1 MKRTRRIELTLAISL
16 LTAAWL
22 APRAAADVTLPAI
35 FSDHMVL
42 QADATVPVWGWAEP
56 GEEVTVEFADHKETT
71 KANAEGKW
79 MVKLPP
85 MHTSAE
91 PRDLVVSGNPKST
104 IHSLKFAD
112 VLVGEVWL
120 GSGQSNMAMMVNRAR
135 DFERE
140 KAAANLPKIRH
151 FRESSVASQTPQVK
165 CKGSW
170 ELCSPETV
178 GGFSATAYF
187 FGRELHKKL
196 GAPVGLINSSVG
208 GTPVE
213 SWTSLAAQKDLAELK
228 PLFESWEK
236 RQAAWDP
243 EKAKAAYEKQLAA
256 HKEAVAK
263 AKADGS
269 KPPRPLRAPIEPR
282 LDPWN
287 PGNLFNGKIAPL
299 VPYAIRGAIWYQGE
313 ANAGQG
319 HLYHLQ
325 LSTLVKD
332 WRARWGEGDFP
343 FAWVQLPNFH
353 AAQKEPV
360 EDTGW
365 VLVREGMLKTL
376 ELPHTG
382 MAITTDIGEA
392 DNIHPQ
398 NKQEAGKRLA
408 MWALADVYKQKGVA
422 SCGPIACGHKINGS
436 EVTITFKHADGGL
449 VVKIGESLVTP
460 RADSPTVWPEGL
472 GGFGTIRG
480 FAVAGEDKQW
490 HRAAAKIVG
499 DTVIVASPEVKQ
511 PVAVRYAWA
520 DNPDCNLFNRAG
532 IPASP
537 FRTDDWPV
545 AAPQKVKQRR

>member
-1 MKRTRRIELTLAISL
+1 MKRTCQTGLTLAISL
-16 LTAAWL
+16 LAAAL
-22 APRAAADVTLPAI
+22 FVPRAVADVTLPAI

-42 QADATVPVWGWAEP
+42 QADASVPIWGWAEP
-56 GEEVTVEFADHKETT
+56 SEKVTVTFAGQTKNCTT
-71 KANAEGKW
+71 GADGKW
-79 MVKLPP
+79 MVKLGKLKCGEAAT
-85 MHTSAE
+85 MT
-91 PRDLVVSGNPKST
+91 VKGNNTLT
-104 IHSLKFAD
+104 ITD

-120 GSGQSNMAMMVNRAR
+120 CSGQSNMAMTVNRAK
-135 DFERE
+135 DFEQE

-151 FRESSVASQTPQVK
+151 FRESSNAAPTPQEK
-165 CKGSW
+165 CSGKW
-170 ELCSPETV
+170 ELCSPDAV

-187 FGRELHKKL
+187 FGREVHRKL

-213 SWTSLAAQKDLAELK
+213 AWTSLSAQKDFAELK
-228 PLFESWEK
+228 PLFESWGK
-236 RQAAWDP
+236 KQATWDP

-256 HKEAVAK
+256 WKEAVKK
-263 AKADGS
+263 AKTSGDKA
-269 KPPRPLRAPIEPR
+269 KRPPRQPVEPR
-282 LDPWN
+282 LDAWN

-299 VPYAIRGAIWYQGE
+299 APFAIRGAIWYQGE
-313 ANAGQG
+313 SNAGQG

-325 LSTLVKD
+325 LSTMVKD
-332 WRARWGEGDFP
+332 WRARWGQGNFP

-376 ELPHTG
+376 ALPNTG

-392 DNIHPQ
+392 GDIHPV
-398 NKQEAGKRLA
+398 NKQDVGKRLA
-408 MWALADVYKQKGVA
+408 LWALADVYKQKGVA
-422 SCGPIACGHKINGS
+422 SSGPIACGHKINGG

-460 RADSPTVWPEGL
+460 RADSPSVWPEGL
-472 GGFGTIRG
+472 DGFGTIRG
-480 FAVAGEDKQW
+480 FAVAGADKKW

-499 DTVIVASPEVKQ
+499 DTVVVKSPEVPQ

-520 DNPDCNLFNRAG
+520 DNPDCNLYNRAG
-532 IPASP
+532 LPASP

-545 AAPQKVKQRR
+545 AEPQQPAKRR

>member
-1 MKRTRRIELTLAISL
+1 MKRTQRLELTLGISL
-16 LTAAWL
+16 LAAVALL

-35 FSDHMVL
+35 FSDHIVL
-42 QADATVPVWGWAEP
+42 QADASVPVWGWAEP
-56 GEEVTVEFADHKETT
+56 GEKVTVTFAGQTKSYTT
-71 KANAEGKW
+71 GADGKW
-79 MVKLPP
+79 MVRFGKLKCGEATT
-85 MHTSAE
+85 MTVKGKNSIAI
-91 PRDLVVSGNPKST
+91 N
-104 IHSLKFAD
+104 D

-120 GSGQSNMAMMVNRAR
+120 GSGQSNMAMTVNRAK
-135 DFERE
+135 DFDKE

-151 FRESSVASQTPQVK
+151 FRESSGAAPTPQEK
-165 CKGSW
+165 CSGKW
-170 ELCSPETV
+170 ELCSPDTV

-187 FGRELHKKL
+187 FGRELHRKL

-213 SWTSLAAQKDLAELK
+213 AWTSLLAQKDFAELK

-236 RQAAWDP
+236 KQAAWDP

-256 HKEAVAK
+256 FKEAVKK
-263 AKADGS
+263 AKADGG
-269 KPPRPLRAPIEPR
+269 KALRPPRQPVEPR
-282 LDPWN
+282 LDAWK

-313 ANAGQG
+313 SNAGQG
-319 HLYHLQ
+319 HLYYLQ
-325 LSTLVKD
+325 LSTMVKD
-332 WRARWGEGDFP
+332 WRARWGQGDFP

-353 AAQKEPV
+353 AAQKEPI

-376 ELPHTG
+376 ELPNTG

-392 DNIHPQ
+392 NDIHPV
-398 NKQEAGKRLA
+398 NKQDVGKRLA

-422 SCGPIACGHKINGS
+422 SSGPIACGHKINGS

-449 VVKIGESLVTP
+449 VVNAGGAMVTP
-460 RADSPTVWPEGL
+460 REEWPSVWPEG
-472 GGFGTIRG
+472 GFGQIRG
-480 FAVAGEDKQW
+480 FAVAGADKKW
-490 HRAAAKIVG
+490 HRAAAKIIG
-499 DTVIVASPEVKQ
+499 NTVVVKSPEVKQ

-537 FRTDDWPV
+537 FRTDDW
-545 AAPQKVKQRR
+545 R